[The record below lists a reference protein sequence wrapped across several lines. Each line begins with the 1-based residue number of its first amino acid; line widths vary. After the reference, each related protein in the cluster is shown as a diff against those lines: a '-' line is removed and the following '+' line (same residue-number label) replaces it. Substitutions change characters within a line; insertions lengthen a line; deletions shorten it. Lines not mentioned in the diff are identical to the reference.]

1 MNEQTMVI
9 SAGAAVASLAFFHT
23 ITGPD
28 HYLPFIMIGRA
39 RNWSAFKT
47 SMLTLL
53 CGFGHV
59 FSSILLAAIAIF
71 FGSLLTGIEWIEES
85 RAELAAW
92 MLIAFGFF
100 YMVWG
105 IKKAYKNRKHKHVH
119 DHGDGH
125 EHEHE
130 HEHEHSHHNTHS
142 HFHVDD
148 KKKIT
153 PWVLFIVFVLGPCE
167 PMIPLLLAPAS
178 QGNVNGVIWV
188 AVIFTAVTLAT
199 MLGLVLSSLYGLK
212 KISFKPIEK
221 YSHALAGASIFCCG
235 LAMQFLGL

>member
-1 MNEQTMVI
+1 MNEQTIVI
-9 SAGAAVASLAFFHT
+9 TAGAAVASIAFFHT

-47 SMLTLL
+47 SMLTLA

-59 FSSILLAAIAIF
+59 LSSIILALVAIF
-71 FGSLLTGIEWIEES
+71 FGSLLTKIEWIEQS
-85 RAELAAW
+85 RGELAAW

-105 IKKAYKNRKHKHVH
+105 IKKAYKNREHAHTH
-119 DHGDGH
+119 EHGDGH
-125 EHEHE
+125 AHTHL
-130 HEHEHSHHNTHS
+130 HTHHNKHS
-142 HFHVDD
+142 HFHIEG

-153 PWVLFIVFVLGPCE
+153 PWVLFIIFVLGPCE
-167 PMIPLLLAPAS
+167 PMIPLLMAPAS
-178 QGNVNGVIWV
+178 QGSVSGVIWV
-188 AVIFTAVTLAT
+188 AVIFSAVTLIT

-212 KISFKPIEK
+212 RISFKGMEK
-221 YSHALAGASIFCCG
+221 YSHAFAGASIFCCG

>member
-1 MNEQTMVI
+1 MNEQTIVI
-9 SAGAAVASLAFFHT
+9 SAGAAVASIAFFHT

-39 RNWSAFKT
+39 RKWSTLKT
-47 SMLTLL
+47 SMLTMA
-53 CGFGHV
+53 CGLGHV
-59 FSSILLAAIAIF
+59 LSSIILAIIAIF
-71 FGSLLTGIEWIEES
+71 FGSLLTKIEWIEES
-85 RAELAAW
+85 RGELAAW
-92 MLIAFGFF
+92 MLVAFGLF

-105 IKKAYKNRKHKHVH
+105 VKQAYKNREHKHVH

-125 EHEHE
+125 THEHE
-130 HEHEHSHHNTHS
+130 HCHQNTHS
-142 HFHVDD
+142 HFHIED

-153 PWVLFIVFVLGPCE
+153 PWVLFIIFVLGPCE
-167 PMIPLLLAPAS
+167 PMIPLLIAPAS
-178 QGNVNGVIWV
+178 TGNLSGVIWV
-188 AVIFTAVTLAT
+188 AVVFTVVTLLT

-212 KISFKPIEK
+212 QVSFKPVEK